1 MTSIIAAI
9 SSSAVA
15 LSTTLRRLGAQAWE
29 SHLQYCEL
37 LVEAQRRY

>member
-1 MTSIIAAI
+1 MTAIIAAI

-15 LSTTLRRLGAQAWE
+15 LSTTLRRLSARAWD